1 MTTTTNTL
9 AVRAALQSGAGAA
22 EAQLALIAGNT
33 GDNQLAAV
41 VADLTA
47 AEVAVMVSDADMSK
61 PSLAHSFLTVEQFLG
76 AFARLGGRWGEVDA
90 SADYLRFQRD
100 VEDFLCPMIL
110 VSPEPAR
117 RAEMLGTLLEHELG
131 LDALFFLTLKR
142 EETAA
147 QLKNPHGF
155 PFAHGTWQELLALL
169 FEHFPDKFRE
179 LATLAHDLESQKEN
193 DDERE
198 DARQEFGVAFLSAL
212 HEEAV
217 RIDPPATT
225 AASEDFVDI

>member
-1 MTTTTNTL
+1 MNNTL
-9 AVRAALQSGAGAA
+9 AVRAALQTGAGAA
-22 EAQLALIAGNT
+22 EEQLALIAGNT

-61 PSLAHSFLTVEQFLG
+61 PSLAHSFLSAEQFSG

-90 SADYLRFQRD
+90 SADYLRLQRD

-110 VSPEPAR
+110 VSPEPLR
-117 RAEMLGTLLEHELG
+117 RAEMLKALLDHELG

-142 EETAA
+142 EETAT

-155 PFAHGTWQELLALL
+155 PFAQGTWQELISLL
-169 FEHFPDKFRE
+169 FEHFPAKFRE
-179 LATLAHDLESQKEN
+179 LSTMAHDLESQKEN
-193 DDERE
+193 EDERE
-198 DARQEFGVAFLSAL
+198 DARQEFGIAFLSAL
-212 HEEAV
+212 HEEAA
-217 RIDPPATT
+217 RIEPPTES
-225 AASEDFVDI
+225 ASDDFVDI